1 MVRLFVCLF
10 VRRLSGAGL
19 GGWDI
24 SLIRMGV
31 GLLAI
36 GLYLTLFRR
45 DRFRIRLEGVGAWRL
60 HSLVR
65 EVYGGSEQ

>member
-1 MVRLFVCLF
+1 VKISFDGGPFETVRTLCASSLRSWYLPIVP
-10 VRRLSGAGL
+10 RRA
-19 GGWDI
+19 
-24 SLIRMGV
+24 
-31 GLLAI
+31 
-36 GLYLTLFRR
+36 